1 MNARYVFPAV
11 VEWLEEDNVYDIV
24 FPDLEECFTFAEN
37 EEDIFR
43 SARDVLE
50 LCIYEREEEDKDIP
64 KSSKLNEIKLSDD
77 QFIIM
82 VDVWMLPVR
91 DRFRNKAVKKTLTIP
106 KWLNDM
112 AEESNI
118 NFSQVLQSSIKE
130 YLGIKQ

>member
-11 VEWLEEDNVYDIV
+11 VAWLEEDNVYDII

-37 EEDIFR
+37 DEDIFS
-43 SARDVLE
+43 SAREVLE
-50 LCIYEREEEDKDIP
+50 LCIYEREVVGKNIP
-64 KSSKLNEIKLSDD
+64 ESSKLNEIKLNKG

-106 KWLNDM
+106 KWLNDL

-130 YLGIKQ
+130 YLGINQ